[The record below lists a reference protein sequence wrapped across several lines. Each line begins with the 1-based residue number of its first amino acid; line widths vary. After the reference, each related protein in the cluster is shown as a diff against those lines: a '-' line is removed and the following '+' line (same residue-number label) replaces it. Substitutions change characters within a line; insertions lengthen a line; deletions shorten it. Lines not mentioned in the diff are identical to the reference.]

1 MEKKYIKTPKRGK
14 TPKQCKTWQERK
26 YVQIINTIFTYQ
38 NLRLD
43 SRLANQGLPKRCA
56 YNH

>member
-1 MEKKYIKTPKRGK
+1 MEKKYIKIPKRGK

-43 SRLANQGLPKRCA
+43 SRLANQGLPKRSCL
-56 YNH
+56 